1 MPPSRP
7 SVIRALRLRG
17 DSLSAP
23 LQGALYMIAASFLFA
38 VMNGAI
44 RLLGD
49 GWGAPGGVAGG
60 EGMHPF
66 QIAFLRNVFA
76 LTFMLPWLVR
86 HGRTGLRTARLH
98 MHFWRAG
105 VGLIAMLTWF
115 SAVAYLPLAEAVA
128 LNFTVPLF
136 ATAGAALVLGE
147 VVRARR
153 WTATVIG
160 FLGVLIILRPGYVE
174 FTPLMTLPVI
184 AACFMAASML
194 IVKSLSRTEAPAAIV
209 LYMNLLLTPLS
220 LVPALFVWRWPSLT
234 ELALGLFIGLCAA
247 VAHIAFTRA
256 FARADASAIMPFDY
270 ARLPFVALVGYF
282 LFAEVPDGWTWVGAA
297 VIAGAAVYI
306 AQREARVARERP
318 TLRAGAESV
327 KGGP

>member
-1 MPPSRP
+1 MPPSRF
-7 SVIRALRLRG
+7 LFTRG
-17 DSLSAP
+17 AGLSAP

-38 VMNGAI
+38 LMNGAI

-49 GWGAPGGVAGG
+49 GWGAEGGA
-60 EGMHPF
+60 GMHPF

-76 LTFMLPWLVR
+76 LAFMLPWLMH
-86 HGRTGLRTARLH
+86 HGRVGLRTNRLH
-98 MHFWRAG
+98 MHLWRAG
-105 VGLIAMLTWF
+105 VGLIAMLCWF

-153 WTATVIG
+153 WTATIVG
-160 FLGVLIILRPGYVE
+160 FLGVLVILRPGLTE

-220 LVPALFVWRWPSLT
+220 LIAAFFVWRWPTLT
-234 ELALGLFIGLCAA
+234 ELGLGLFIGFCAA
-247 VAHIAFTRA
+247 LAHNAFTRA
-256 FARADASAIMPFDY
+256 FVLADASAIIPFDY
-270 ARLPFVALVGYF
+270 ARLPFVALVGYL

-297 VIAGAAVYI
+297 VIAAAAIYI
-306 AQREARVARERP
+306 AQRETRVARERP
-318 TLRAGAESV
+318 ILQVSAESV
-327 KGGP
+327 KDRP